1 MEFHNCLQA
10 TLEHKDRQQ
19 AVACQALLAIHM
31 EKGKNKTKTESRA
44 KAENG

>member
-1 MEFHNCLQA
+1 MEFQNWLQA
-10 TLEHKDRQQ
+10 TLEHKDRQ